1 LELDNARGLSDHGAR
16 NCAADYC
23 SGKEIVMKKHIA
35 ASLFGLALVASS
47 AMLPSAAEAGSRYY
61 PEEAILDWSGERFTL
76 VRIDSFEPTDDE
88 RLRLESWMQGSA
100 DQIDALQNTV
110 EENGEFAAALLA
122 RSVQLNNVVAI
133 QRALNGNLV
142 VYLR

>member
-1 LELDNARGLSDHGAR
+1 
-16 NCAADYC
+16 
-23 SGKEIVMKKHIA
+23 MKKMFVPA
-35 ASLFGLALVASS
+35 LMGLAVA
-47 AMLPSAAEAGSRYY
+47 AAVVAVTLPAAAQANTFGNSRYY
-61 PEEAILDWSGERFTL
+61 PEEAIHDWSGERFTIL
-76 VRIDSFEPTDDE
+76 RIDSFEPTSDE
-88 RLRLESWMQGSA
+88 RLRLESWMQGNP

-110 EENGEFAAALLA
+110 EENGEFAAALRA

>member
-1 LELDNARGLSDHGAR
+1 MNKTIATALLGLTLAI
-16 NCAADYC
+16 
-23 SGKEIVMKKHIA
+23 SGFT
-35 ASLFGLALVASS
+35 LSS
-47 AMLPSAAEAGSRYY
+47 AARADTFAGSRYY
-61 PEEAILDWSGERFTL
+61 PEEAIIDWSGERFTIL
-76 VRIDSFEPTDDE
+76 RIDSFEPTSDE
-88 RLRLESWMQGSA
+88 RLRLESWMQSSP

-110 EENGEFAAALLA
+110 EENGDFAAALRA